1 MRSTVEHATDADS
14 VPGPLRVAVALILI
28 ESAALVGAAGFLTYA
43 TIVGRPSEVAR
54 ALIGALVALIGAAAL
69 AAGARGLW
77 HLRPAARSPI
87 VVIQLLALPVSYSLG
102 FQAGRIWYGGPIMAI
117 ALAVLFL
124 LFTPPVRE
132 ALDRR

>member
-1 MRSTVEHATDADS
+1 VRSTVEHAPDADS
-14 VPGPLRVAVALILI
+14 VPGPLRVAVLLILV
-28 ESAALVGAAGFLTYA
+28 ESAALVGAAGFLIYA

-54 ALIGALVALIGAAAL
+54 ALIGALIALVGAAAL
-69 AAGARGLW
+69 AAGARALW

-124 LFTPPVRE
+124 LFTPPARE
-132 ALDRR
+132 ALDRG